1 VRVGWSLWVLTN
13 KGIKVWAAESSV
25 DDLKRRLADAIKQG
39 EELEKER
46 RRLTEEKKA
55 EAEAA
60 KAKYR

>member
-1 VRVGWSLWVLTN
+1 MLTN

>member
-1 VRVGWSLWVLTN
+1 VGWSLWVLTN